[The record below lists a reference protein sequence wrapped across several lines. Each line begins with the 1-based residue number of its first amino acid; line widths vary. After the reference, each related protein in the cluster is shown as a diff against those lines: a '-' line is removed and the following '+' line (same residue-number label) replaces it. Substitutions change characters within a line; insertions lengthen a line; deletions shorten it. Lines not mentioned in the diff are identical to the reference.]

1 MLAGARAGLESGDE
15 HMAVVLMEFMNELVG
30 SDGTAYEARA
40 CARERED
47 GLWEGWVEF
56 VPAKGG
62 ETIATGRET
71 TQPNE
76 ADIRYWASGLTGPYL
91 EGALARAERPAKPAT
106 PRPQVTATPA
116 FERPA
121 ERAGSRSIATRAVL
135 DPFEVYQTGG
145 DGLLQK
151 QLSALDE
158 ANLRNIVRAYALSDE
173 SPDAL
178 RAQSRAQLV
187 GTIVAAVESGK
198 GDRRGLSG

>member
-1 MLAGARAGLESGDE
+1 
-15 HMAVVLMEFMNELVG
+15 MAIVLMEYVNEFAG
-30 SDGTAYEARA
+30 SSGTVYEARA

-56 VPAKGG
+56 TPTSGG

-76 ADIRYWASGLTGPYL
+76 KDIRYWASGLTGPYL
-91 EGALARAERPAKPAT
+91 EGALSRAEGPVTPAT
-106 PRPQVTATPA
+106 PRPEVRTPRPA
-116 FERPA
+116 FDGPA
-121 ERAGSRSIATRAVL
+121 ERHASRNIATRAIL
-135 DPFEVYQTGG
+135 DPFEVYGSGG
-145 DGLLQK
+145 DGMLQK

-158 ANLRNIVRAYALSDE
+158 TNLRNIVRAYDLSDE

-178 RAQSRAQLV
+178 RAQSRSQLV
-187 GTIVAAVESGK
+187 GTIIAAVESGR